1 MDITIQID
9 YKLLF
14 GKKKGINNMDLER
27 FYDEKFL
34 PTQEYLDSMPDL
46 QNGEFHSVEIEKV
59 GISGFKLPLKIKT
72 RNGEFIEVEATIVG
86 TVSLEGEK
94 KGINMSRILRTF
106 YKNREYVFDI
116 DKLTD
121 ILKQYQKDLGS
132 YEAQILISFNY
143 RLWIESLRSRDKD
156 GNKNG
161 GWQYYKT
168 CFDVSIDSQ
177 GIINKVIHFDFV
189 YSSACPCSTELSIHA
204 AETRGIYAIPHSQ
217 RSVARISILFNSIVW
232 IEDLHDLCKKV
243 LKTETLVFCKRE
255 DEQAFAEMNGANVK
269 FVEDAARLLY
279 SELLK
284 NKNIIEFKII
294 LSHNESLHNHNAI
307 SLILSDNN
315 KFFDSKVS
323 IAELQSLV
331 Y

>member
-1 MDITIQID
+1 MK
-9 YKLLF
+9 KL
-14 GKKKGINNMDLER
+14 KE
-27 FYDEKFL
+27 FYDKDFI
-34 PTQEYLDSMPDL
+34 PSQEYLDSMPDL
-46 QNGEFHSVEIEKV
+46 QNGEFHGVSIEKV

-72 RNGEFIEVEATIVG
+72 RVGSEIEVEATIVG

-106 YKNREYVFDI
+106 YKNREYIFDI

-121 ILKQYQKDLGS
+121 ILKQYKKDLGS

-143 RLWIESLRSRDKD
+143 RLWIESLRSRDKE

-168 CFDVSIDSQ
+168 CFDVSIDAE
-177 GIINKVIHFDFV
+177 GNVNKVIHFDFV
-189 YSSACPCSTELSIHA
+189 YSSACPCSTELSKHA
-204 AETRGIYAIPHSQ
+204 AETRNVYAIPHSQ
-217 RSVARISILFNSIVW
+217 RSVARISILFNDLVW
-232 IEDLHDLCKKV
+232 IEDIHDICKRS

-279 SELLK
+279 SELSQDK
-284 NKNIIEFKII
+284 RIEEFKIT

-307 SLILSDNN
+307 SLILSENN
-315 KFFDSKVS
+315 KYFDSKISV
-323 IAELQSLV
+323 AELSSLV

>member
-1 MDITIQID
+1 MELKE
-9 YKLLF
+9 Y
-14 GKKKGINNMDLER
+14 
-27 FYDEKFL
+27 YDENFI

-46 QNGEFHSVEIEKV
+46 QNGEFCGVNIEKV

-72 RNGEFIEVEATIVG
+72 RDKKEIEVEATIVG

-121 ILKQYQKDLGS
+121 ILMQYQKDLGS

-143 RLWIESLRSRDKD
+143 RLWLESLRSRDKN

-168 CFDVSIDSQ
+168 CFDVSINEQ
-177 GIINKVIHFDFV
+177 GFVNKVIHFDFV
-189 YSSACPCSTELSIHA
+189 YSSACPCSTELSKHA
-204 AETRGIYAIPHSQ
+204 AEKRNVFAIPHSQ
-217 RSVARISILFNSIVW
+217 RSVARTSILFDDIVW
-232 IEDLHDLCKKV
+232 IEDIHDICKNV

-269 FVEDAARLLY
+269 FVEDAARLLH
-279 SELLK
+279 SEFSK
-284 NKNIIEFKII
+284 DKRIIEFKIL

-307 SLILSDNN
+307 SLILSGNN

-323 IAELQSLV
+323 VAELQSLV

>member
-1 MDITIQID
+1 MKELKE
-9 YKLLF
+9 Y
-14 GKKKGINNMDLER
+14 
-27 FYDEKFL
+27 YDENFVPSK
-34 PTQEYLDSMPDL
+34 EYLDSMPDL
-46 QNGEFHSVEIEKV
+46 QNGEFHSVNIEKV
-59 GISGFKLPLKIKT
+59 GVSGFKLPLNIKT
-72 RNGEFIEVEATIVG
+72 REKQKIEVEATIVG
-86 TVSLEGEK
+86 TVSLEGTK

-106 YKNREYVFDI
+106 YKNREYTFDI

-121 ILKQYQKDLGS
+121 VLEQYKKDLGS

-143 RLWIESLRSRDKD
+143 RLWIESLRSRDKE
-156 GNKNG
+156 GYKNG

-168 CFDVSIDSQ
+168 CFDVSIDAQ
-177 GIINKVIHFDFV
+177 GNVNKVIHFDFV
-189 YSSACPCSTELSIHA
+189 YSSACPCSTELSKHA
-204 AETRGIYAIPHSQ
+204 AETRGIFAIPHSQ
-217 RSVARISILFNSIVW
+217 RSVARISILFDRLVW
-232 IEDLHDLCKKV
+232 IEDIHDLCKRA

-279 SELLK
+279 SELDEDERIK
-284 NKNIIEFKII
+284 EFKVI

-307 SLILSDNN
+307 SLILSENN
-315 KFFDSKVS
+315 KYFDSKVS

>member
-1 MDITIQID
+1 MKELKE
-9 YKLLF
+9 Y
-14 GKKKGINNMDLER
+14 
-27 FYDEKFL
+27 YDENFVPSK
-34 PTQEYLDSMPDL
+34 EYLDSMPDL
-46 QNGEFHSVEIEKV
+46 QNGEFHSVNIEKV
-59 GISGFKLPLKIKT
+59 GVSGFKLPLNIKT
-72 RNGEFIEVEATIVG
+72 REGKKIEVEATIVG

-106 YKNREYVFDI
+106 YKNREYTFDI

-121 ILKQYQKDLGS
+121 VLEQYKKDLGS

-143 RLWIESLRSRDKD
+143 RLWIESLRSRDKE

-168 CFDVSIDSQ
+168 CFDVSIDAQ
-177 GIINKVIHFDFV
+177 GSVNKIIHFDFV
-189 YSSACPCSTELSIHA
+189 YSSACPCSTELSKHA
-204 AETRGIYAIPHSQ
+204 AEMRGIFAIPHSQ
-217 RSVARISILFNSIVW
+217 RSVARISILFDELVW
-232 IEDLHDLCKKV
+232 IEDIHDFCKRA

-279 SELLK
+279 SELSK
-284 NKNIIEFKII
+284 DNRIKEFKVI

-307 SLILSDNN
+307 SLILSRNN
-315 KFFDSKVS
+315 EYFDSKVS
-323 IAELQSLV
+323 VAELQSLV